1 MAFDEKTWGQ
11 YRASDNVEDRRG
23 DFPWHYLGLPY
34 SPAGVAKDWWEQ
46 ISTDPFTTRKDR
58 LNKEMDAQPMGMFS
72 NFNRPMPPGV
82 GRRPIWQP
90 PEQFGPPQVT
100 TPWVDPLPPENR
112 PWVNPP
118 APLGGAGGMQGGASP
133 AQNASSLFG
142 NIMASGG
149 FGSEVGRGPTPLPAP
164 APQAAPPV
172 PLPPMR
178 PPGLGEAPQAPPAQ
192 SPWGGYDAFSRGD
205 NPWRADGGQAIDD
218 KGGNPGD
225 GMKAFAN
232 SGAFD
237 AFKRMFGAGIM
248 S

>member
-1 MAFDEKTWGQ
+1 
-11 YRASDNVEDRRG
+11 
-23 DFPWHYLGLPY
+23 
-34 SPAGVAKDWWEQ
+34 
-46 ISTDPFTTRKDR
+46 
-58 LNKEMDAQPMGMFS
+58 MGMFS

-90 PEQFGPPQVT
+90 PEQFGPQLSEFQA
-100 TPWVDPLPPENR
+100 PLFAQIPGVGQPAAAPPG
-112 PWVNPP
+112 

-149 FGSEVGRGPTPLPAP
+149 FGSEVGRGPTPSPAP

-178 PPGLGEAPQAPPAQ
+178 PPGLGEAPQAPPAP
-192 SPWGGYDAFSRGD
+192 SPDLGGYDAYARGD
-205 NPWRADGGQAIDD
+205 NPWRVDAGKAIDD